1 LRGVQSQVGR
11 NFEGVVDRLIALA
24 EDRIDG
30 VAKEIS
36 VGDVLA
42 SVGRR
47 TYGPVLLA
55 IGLFSISPAT
65 IVPGMTWFAA
75 FLALLISMQI
85 ALGSHHPWLPK
96 SALDARL
103 SRTAIRKAALGA
115 RPWARRLD
123 AMFKPRL
130 TFLAEPPF
138 VNLAGWI
145 CVAAAL
151 ATFPLGLIPVAPV
164 APGLAIVLFGIAL
177 TARDGLLLSAAGA
190 LTCAVTWLIYL
201 AFA

>member
-1 LRGVQSQVGR
+1 LRAAQSHVAR
-11 NFEGVVDRLIALA
+11 NFEGVVDRLAALA
-24 EDRIDG
+24 EDRIDDAANE
-30 VAKEIS
+30 VS
-36 VGDVLA
+36 VGDVLV

-47 TYGPVLLA
+47 TYGPLLLA

-65 IVPGMTWFAA
+65 IVPGMTWFS
-75 FLALLISMQI
+75 ALLTLLLSMQI

-103 SRTAIRKAALGA
+103 SRTAIRKAALSA

-123 AMFKPRL
+123 AMFRPRL

-190 LTCAVTWLIYL
+190 LTGAVAWLIYL